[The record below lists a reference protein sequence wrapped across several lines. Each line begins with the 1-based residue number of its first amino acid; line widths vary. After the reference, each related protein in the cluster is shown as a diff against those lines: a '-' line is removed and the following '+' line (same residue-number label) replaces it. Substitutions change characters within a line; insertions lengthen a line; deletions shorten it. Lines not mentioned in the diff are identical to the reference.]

1 MDNIFVSVNEVCV
14 QKDEKDLFFVSV
26 GSQSLT
32 GVTLEQ
38 VSYMSRALDGLLTA
52 ACGEEE

>member
-14 QKDEKDLFFVSV
+14 QKDEKGLFFISV

-32 GVTLEQ
+32 GMTLEQ
-38 VSYMSRALDGLLTA
+38 VSYMSRALDGLMA
-52 ACGEEE
+52 AADGEEE